1 MIRSQ
6 GKILG
11 VFGLGIVVGILLSHS
26 TPPLPVGGGDKTVA
40 AAGEPQGGPRP
51 ATTATKKANA
61 AFAKNLPFA
70 DKQAFDDAQKG
81 LIAPLPDHGVIKNKM
96 GMPVWDL
103 APFSFIK
110 LGANPPDTVN
120 PSLWRQAQLLSISGL
135 FQVTDGIYQVRGA
148 DLSNITFV
156 EGKSGITIIDPLIS
170 METAKAGLE
179 LYYEHRPKKPI
190 VAVIYTHSHIDHFG
204 GVRGVVSE
212 KDVLDGKVKIFA
224 PEHFTNEAV
233 SENVMAGNAMSRRA
247 SYMYGSLLPKGP
259 LGQATSGLGLTTSTG
274 VPTLILPTDYINR
287 TGKKETIDGLTYE
300 FQMAPGTEAPAEM
313 HFFIHELK
321 ALTTAENAVHTLHNL
336 YTLRGA
342 KTRNA
347 KAWAHYLHEAIEMF
361 GDDVEVLYAPHHWP
375 VWGKDQ
381 VVDYLKKMRDTYKYL
396 HDQTLRL
403 ANHGY
408 TMTEIAE
415 MIEMPESLNKNWSS
429 RGYYGSVNH
438 DVKAVYNFYLGW
450 FDANPATLHA
460 LPQGPASRKYV
471 EYMGGSDAV
480 LARARKD
487 FDKGE
492 YRWVA
497 QVVNHVVLA
506 DPDNKQARELQA
518 DTLEQLGYQ
527 DECATWRNFYL
538 TGALELR
545 NGVKKLPAPKSAS
558 PDMVRSMPLDLFFDY
573 LGVRLNGPKA
583 DGKKIVVN
591 MHFTDT
597 NQQYMVEVENAVLN
611 YHKSKQARDADCTV
625 KMARSDLDAIVLGEA
640 KLPQLITAG
649 QVKITGQAQK
659 LQELLGLLD
668 SFEFW
673 FNIVTPNPM
682 PALKTG
688 NG

>member
-1 MIRSQ
+1 MLRSR
-6 GKILG
+6 GKIAWG
-11 VFGLGIVVGILLSHS
+11 FGLGMIVGLLVSRS
-26 TPPLPVGGGDKTVA
+26 MPPVLLGGGGA
-40 AAGEPQGGPRP
+40 APGGSKP
-51 ATTATKKANA
+51 AAEATKKANA
-61 AFAKNLPFA
+61 AFAAKLPFA
-70 DKQAFDDAQKG
+70 DKQAFADAQKG
-81 LIAPLPDHGVIKNKM
+81 FIAPLTDNGVIKNKQ

-103 APFSFIK
+103 GPFSFIK
-110 LGANPPDTVN
+110 PDAPAPDTVN
-120 PSLWRQAQLLSISGL
+120 LSLWRQARLLSLSGL
-135 FQVTDGIYQVRGA
+135 FQVTDGMYQVRGA
-148 DLSNITFV
+148 DLSSITFV
-156 EGKSGITIIDPLIS
+156 EGDSGVTVIDPLIS
-170 METAKAGLE
+170 METAKASLD
-179 LYYEHRPKKPI
+179 LYYEHRPKKPV

-212 KDVLDGKVKIFA
+212 EDVAAGKVKIFA
-224 PEHFTNEAV
+224 PQHFTTEAV

-247 SYMYGSLLPKGP
+247 TYMYGSLLAKGP
-259 LGQATSGLGLTTSTG
+259 RGQATSGLGLATSTG
-274 VPTLILPTDYINR
+274 TPTLILPTDFITR
-287 TGKKETIDGLTYE
+287 TGQKVTIDGLTYE

-347 KAWAHYLHEAIEMF
+347 KAWAFYLNEAIELF
-361 GDDVEVLYAPHHWP
+361 GDEAEVLFAPHHWP
-375 VWGKDQ
+375 VWGKDR
-381 VVDYLKKMRDTYKYL
+381 VVEHLKKMRDTYKYL

-415 MIEMPESLNKNWSS
+415 MIELPDSLNKNWSS

-460 LPQGPASRKYV
+460 LPQGPASTRYV
-471 EYMGGSDAV
+471 EYMGGSAAI

-487 FDKGE
+487 FDKGD

-497 QVVNHVVLA
+497 QVVNHLVLA
-506 DPDNKQARELQA
+506 EPENVEARALQA

-538 TGALELR
+538 TGAQELR
-545 NGVKKLPAPKSAS
+545 GGVKKLAAPKSAS
-558 PDMVRSMPLDLFFDY
+558 ADMVKAMPLDLFFDY

-583 DGKKIVVN
+583 DGKKLVVN

-597 NQQYMVEVENAVLN
+597 KQQYAVAVENAVLN
-611 YHKSKQARDADCTV
+611 YSKGKQAPDAHCTV
-625 KMARSDLDAIVLGEA
+625 TLTRSDLDAVILGEA

-649 QVKITGQAQK
+649 RVKIDGQAQK

-668 SFEFW
+668 SFDFW

-682 PALKTG
+682 PALKNGTG
-688 NG
+688 

>member
-1 MIRSQ
+1 MPPIVLGAG
-6 GKILG
+6 GKTAA
-11 VFGLGIVVGILLSHS
+11 VVGSAS
-26 TPPLPVGGGDKTVA
+26 
-40 AAGEPQGGPRP
+40 GGPKP
-51 ATTATKKANA
+51 ATAATKKANA
-61 AFAKNLPFA
+61 DFARNLPFA
-70 DKQAFDDAQKG
+70 NRQAFADAQKG
-81 LIAPLPDHGVIKNKM
+81 FIAPLPDKGVIKNKL
-96 GMPVWDL
+96 GRPVWDL

-110 LGANPPDTVN
+110 LDAKSPDTVN
-120 PSLWRQAQLLSISGL
+120 PSLWRQAQLLSLNGL

-156 EGKSGITIIDPLIS
+156 EGKNGITIIDPLIS
-170 METAKAGLE
+170 METARAGLD
-179 LYYEHRPKKPI
+179 LYHQHRPKRPI

-212 KDVLDGKVKIFA
+212 KDVAAGKVKIFA

-259 LGQATSGLGLTTSTG
+259 SGQATSGLGLTTSTG
-274 VPTLILPTDYINR
+274 LPTLILPTDFITR
-287 TGKKETIDGLTYE
+287 TGEKRTIDGLTYE

-321 ALTTAENAVHTLHNL
+321 ALTTAENAVHTLHNV

-347 KAWAHYLHEAIEMF
+347 RAWAFYLHEALELW
-361 GDDVEVLYAPHHWP
+361 GDKAEVLYAPHHWP
-375 VWGKDQ
+375 VWGNDRI
-381 VVDYLKKMRDTYKYL
+381 VDYLKKMRDTYKYL

-403 ANHGY
+403 ANHGF

-415 MIEMPESLNKNWSS
+415 MIELPDILNKNWSS

-460 LPQGPASRKYV
+460 LPRGPASRKYV
-471 EYMGGSDAV
+471 EYMGGAEAV

-487 FDKGE
+487 FDKGN

-506 DPDNKQARELQA
+506 EPENKEARALQA

-527 DECATWRNFYL
+527 AECGTWRNFYL
-538 TGALELR
+538 TGAAELR
-545 NGVKKLPAPKSAS
+545 HGVKKLPAPKSTS
-558 PDMVRSMPLDLFFDY
+558 PDMVKAMPLDLFLDY
-573 LGVRLNGPKA
+573 LGVRLNGPRA

-591 MHFTDT
+591 MNFPDVKQKYLVT
-597 NQQYMVEVENAVLN
+597 VENAVLN
-611 YHKSKQARDADCTV
+611 YTRGKQAKDAHCTV
-625 KMARSDLDAIVLGEA
+625 TLARSDLDAIILGEA
-640 KLPQLITAG
+640 KLGQLITAG
-649 QVKITGQAQK
+649 QVKIDGQAQK

-682 PALKTG
+682 PVMK
-688 NG
+688 NGKG